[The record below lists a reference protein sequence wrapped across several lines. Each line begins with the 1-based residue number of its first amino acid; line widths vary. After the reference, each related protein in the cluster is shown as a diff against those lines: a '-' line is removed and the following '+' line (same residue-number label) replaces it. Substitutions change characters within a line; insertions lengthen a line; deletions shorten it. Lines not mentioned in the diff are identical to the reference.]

1 LTRAA
6 GLTTAEAMTLPI
18 VRTLSASVLALGMC
32 FLSPAGVAEAADAKI
47 GLVDV
52 NRAVSQTEDGLRAAA
67 TLKKVFD
74 NKQQELNKRQ
84 TDLQKQREDIE
95 KQAKVVS
102 KEALQKRMEDWQKQM
117 MELQAVFVEYNKELE
132 KRQKELTD
140 PIIEKMV
147 AIVKRIATSEG
158 FDVVMERQAAA
169 FVKPELDLTDRC
181 IQMYNGGAGKPAATA
196 PTAPAAAP
204 KK

>member
-6 GLTTAEAMTLPI
+6 GLTTAEAMTLPF

-32 FLSPAGVAEAADAKI
+32 LLATTGVAEAADAKI

-181 IQMYNGGAGKPAATA
+181 IQMYNGGAGKPAVA
-196 PTAPAAAP
+196 APAAPAVAP